1 MDIIRIKEKKKIWFL
16 GHRDI
21 RPGGFQVQQ
30 CEHDCVPSCGPRGTK
45 GGRSSETD
53 GTFPADWPR
62 YPQQNRSYP
71 GWWKVQVTSR
81 CMLDRRKSLSAP
93 KLVIPWPIEME
104 NGFLRFHWTI
114 STLKKNSQCLIFFME
129 VSWFTSYN
137 VRGYRGWADKNR
149 RYKLKA
155 FHSGRSISG
164 RGEESKA
171 WRFKNAI
178 YRSFVRFYDENN
190 SQDSS
195 WFSLEIHGCMY
206 DKNITGNRIFFFCS
220 YFSIQRI
227 EKAKTYTSRL
237 RTTRM
242 DLNKT
247 KRIARRTI
255 FCCQRSFMDKL
266 YDDEQVI
273 YWIFLMSINRFELL
287 LISCEWKMNVSW
299 SGENYTSKWDE
310 SIRIWN
316 KLQKI
321 MEISERN
328 A

>member
-114 STLKKNSQCLIFFME
+114 SRQL
-129 VSWFTSYN
+129 W
-137 VRGYRGWADKNR
+137 
-149 RYKLKA
+149 
-155 FHSGRSISG
+155 
-164 RGEESKA
+164 
-171 WRFKNAI
+171 
-178 YRSFVRFYDENN
+178 
-190 SQDSS
+190 
-195 WFSLEIHGCMY
+195 
-206 DKNITGNRIFFFCS
+206 
-220 YFSIQRI
+220 
-227 EKAKTYTSRL
+227 
-237 RTTRM
+237 
-242 DLNKT
+242 
-247 KRIARRTI
+247 KRIVNVWYSLWKSPDLHRITSEDIADGRI
-255 FCCQRSFMDKL
+255 KIED
-266 YDDEQVI
+266 
-273 YWIFLMSINRFELL
+273 
-287 LISCEWKMNVSW
+287 IS
-299 SGENYTSKWDE
+299 
-310 SIRIWN
+310 
-316 KLQKI
+316 
-321 MEISERN
+321 
-328 A
+328 